1 MSRVR
6 RRNSPPPRSLTP
18 LGNAG
23 ADPAARWTN
32 LAIVAL
38 LLAVVILAFAPALRG
53 EFVDW
58 DDKGNFL
65 ENPHYRGLGPT
76 QLRWMFTSFH
86 MGHYQPLSW
95 VTLGLDYVLSQAFSG
110 NGMKPFAYHLTNI
123 LFHAGST
130 ALVYLLGLHVL
141 RAAVGRDAR
150 RRALI
155 VQASAACA
163 ALLFALHPLRVES
176 VAWATER
183 RDVQS
188 SFFLLATVLCYVRAA
203 RLGAAHRG
211 RWFALALV
219 AYAFSLLSRAM
230 GVTLPVVL
238 LLLDWYP
245 LGRLGRAAGSPARR
259 PLSLLL
265 LEKTPFILLA
275 AGAAVLAVAAQRHAG
290 ATATLAEH
298 GVLSRLAQAC
308 FGLVFYVQKTLVPE
322 NLSPIYEMKLPLD
335 IASPRYAVPA
345 MLVLAALVGLGLLAL
360 CGRARG
366 VVTVLACY
374 AILLLPVLG
383 FVQSGNQL
391 AADRYS
397 YLPSVPLMLL
407 LAAGLA
413 RVGQASSA
421 PSRGRLLGLGSLVGA
436 ACLTLAILTWRQ
448 CGVWRSTGTLWTY
461 AVRVCPESS
470 IAVNSHGW
478 VLWREQGRADEALAA
493 FRRAIQLQPANEQ
506 AHKNIWVVYRE
517 RGSTDELIQAY
528 RDSIRIF
535 PTLVDAHIGL
545 ANALLR
551 RGENTAAIDSYRDAL
566 RLSPGNADAR
576 INLAIALN
584 RRGEPAEAR
593 REYEQVL
600 QADPRNAPARH
611 GLAGILKQ
619 QQQDAE
625 ALAQLRLAVA
635 ADPNY
640 APARRLLEQWTAPP
654 AASAPTPP

>member
-1 MSRVR
+1 MSRAPHR
-6 RRNSPPPRSLTP
+6 RPPPTQPPKLPGDVVANVGP
-18 LGNAG
+18 LW
-23 ADPAARWTN
+23 AR
-32 LAIVAL
+32 LAVVAAL
-38 LLAVVILAFAPALRG
+38 LMVVILAFVPALRG
-53 EFVDW
+53 GFLDW

-65 ENPHYRGLGPT
+65 QNPHYRGLGFT
-76 QLRWMFTSFH
+76 QLRWMFTTFH

-95 VTLGLDYVLSQAFSG
+95 VTLGLDYLWSQALFG
-110 NGMKPFAYHLTNI
+110 DGMNPFGYHLTNI

-130 ALVYLLGLHVL
+130 ALVYLLGLQL
-141 RAAVGRDAR
+141 LGAAVRR
-150 RRALI
+150 ETPRRAL
-155 VQASAACA
+155 VVHVAAVLA

-188 SFFLLATVLCYVRAA
+188 SLFLLATVVCYVRAA
-203 RLGAAHRG
+203 RPGAARRG
-211 RWFALALV
+211 PWLGFALLL
-219 AYAFSLLSRAM
+219 FTISLLSRAM
-230 GVTLPVVL
+230 GMTLPVIL

-245 LGRLGRAAGSPARR
+245 LRRFGRAATGATRW
-259 PLSLLL
+259 PLGALL
-265 LEKTPFILLA
+265 LEKVPFGLLA
-275 AGAAVLAVAAQRHAG
+275 GGAAVLAVTAQRSVG
-290 ATATLAEH
+290 AAMLLTTHSIPA
-298 GVLSRLAQAC
+298 RFAQAC
-308 FGLVFYVQKTLVPE
+308 FGLVFYIEKTLVPLH
-322 NLSPIYEMKLPLD
+322 LSPIYEIKLPLD
-335 IASPRYAVPA
+335 PTAPRYLIADA
-345 MLVLAALVGLGLLAL
+345 LVAAALVGLTMLAL
-360 CGRARG
+360 RGRAQA
-366 VVTVLACY
+366 VVAAFACY

-383 FVQSGNQL
+383 FVQSGSQL

-413 RVGQASSA
+413 RVAQAPSA
-421 PSRGRLLGLGSLVGA
+421 PFRGRLLGLGSLVGA
-436 ACLTLAILTWRQ
+436 ACLTLAILTGRQ

-461 AVRVCPESS
+461 AVRVCPDSS

-517 RGSTDELIQAY
+517 LGRTDELIQAY

-535 PTLVDAHIGL
+535 PTLVDAHLGL

-551 RGENTAAIDSYRDAL
+551 RGET
-566 RLSPGNADAR
+566 
-576 INLAIALN
+576 
-584 RRGEPAEAR
+584 AEAR
-593 REYEQVL
+593 REYERVL

-619 QQQDAE
+619 QHQDAE

-640 APARRLLEQWTAPP
+640 APARRLLEQWTTPP
-654 AASAPTPP
+654 AASAPRPP